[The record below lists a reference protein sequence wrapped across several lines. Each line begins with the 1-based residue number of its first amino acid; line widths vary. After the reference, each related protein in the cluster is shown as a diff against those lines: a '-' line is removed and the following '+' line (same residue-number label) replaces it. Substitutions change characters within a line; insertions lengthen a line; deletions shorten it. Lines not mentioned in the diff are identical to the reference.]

1 MYCNYKEICLSVHY
15 NGEKSYLLVNGT
27 EIIKF
32 KEKDSEIVATQLWL
46 ESILKDFSVDIMKET
61 GLYGYVYDVSVD
73 YDVIVVTNILDIQIH
88 LMKKNVI
95 V

>member
-1 MYCNYKEICLSVHY
+1 MYYSYKEICLSVHY

-27 EIIKF
+27 EIIIF
-32 KEKDSEIVATQLWL
+32 KEKDSKIVATQVWL
-46 ESILKDFSVDIMKET
+46 GSILKDFSVDNMKET

-73 YDVIVVTNILDIQIH
+73 DDVIVVTNILDIQKH

>member
-1 MYCNYKEICLSVHY
+1 
-15 NGEKSYLLVNGT
+15 
-27 EIIKF
+27 
-32 KEKDSEIVATQLWL
+32 
-46 ESILKDFSVDIMKET
+46 MKET

-73 YDVIVVTNILDIQIH
+73 YDVIAVINILGIQKN

>member
-1 MYCNYKEICLSVHY
+1 M
-15 NGEKSYLLVNGT
+15 
-27 EIIKF
+27 
-32 KEKDSEIVATQLWL
+32 ATQLWL
-46 ESILKDFSVDIMKET
+46 GSILKDFSVDNMKET

-73 YDVIVVTNILDIQIH
+73 YDVIVVTNILDIQKH